1 MKPRN
6 KVTACA
12 MRRIEYVRLVFD
24 DDGAQAEVV
33 GVGFRLPMTRP
44 VPLRYAAELVRGG
57 VPLVARHSESRR
69 AVESAGG

>member
-1 MKPRN
+1 M
-6 KVTACA
+6 TACA

-24 DDGAQAEVV
+24 EDGAQAEVV

-57 VPLVARHSESRR
+57 VPLVARHSEGRR
-69 AVESAGG
+69 AVEAAGG